1 MGRVDDKVAVVT
13 GGATGIGRAVC
24 EVLAREGAT
33 VALLDVEDELAQQAV
48 EGIGRDGGTAKFW
61 HADVT
66 SEAEVERTMS
76 EVVQGFGRI
85 DVLVNNAGITGTTK
99 PAHEASEEEFDAV
112 FAVNVKGVWLCTK
125 HTIPY
130 MLGNGGGSIV
140 NFSSIYGLIGNAD
153 LPLYHATKGA
163 VRLMSKTDAVVYAK
177 EGIRVNSVHPGTTLT
192 PLVRGLAEQDPDYLE
207 QMNTLHPVGHPGEPE
222 DIAYGVLYLASD
234 ESKFVTGSQLVI
246 DGGYTAQ

>member
-13 GGATGIGRAVC
+13 GGA
-24 EVLAREGAT
+24 
-33 VALLDVEDELAQQAV
+33 
-48 EGIGRDGGTAKFW
+48 
-61 HADVT
+61 
-66 SEAEVERTMS
+66 
-76 EVVQGFGRI
+76 
-85 DVLVNNAGITGTTK
+85 TGTTK

-125 HTIPY
+125 HTIPF

-207 QMNTLHPVGHPGEPE
+207 QMN
-222 DIAYGVLYLASD
+222 
-234 ESKFVTGSQLVI
+234 
-246 DGGYTAQ
+246 